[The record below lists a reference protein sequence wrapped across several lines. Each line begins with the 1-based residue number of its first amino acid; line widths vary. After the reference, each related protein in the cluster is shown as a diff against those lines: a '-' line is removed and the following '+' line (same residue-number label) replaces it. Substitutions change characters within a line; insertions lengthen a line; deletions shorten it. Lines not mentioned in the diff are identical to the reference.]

1 MASAEQ
7 GVSPYPPQES
17 GVLRRPRGLMRSP
30 DRSAAAKRPMRYD
43 PRFLRGIGGNPLL
56 RQRHRLK
63 KDDYLTSVDI

>member
-17 GVLRRPRGLMRSP
+17 GVLWRPRGLMRSP

-56 RQRHRLK
+56 C
-63 KDDYLTSVDI
+63 